1 METFIG
7 GAIVGVAVATL
18 APSLVTGVVDVLR
31 PIAKEVVKAGVVIY
45 DSAADAVSGATES
58 VKDLVD
64 EARHEIEK
72 SQKAAARTSK

>member
-18 APSLVTGVVDVLR
+18 APSLVTGVTDALR
-31 PIAKEVVKAGVVIY
+31 SITKEVMKAGVVIY
-45 DSAADAVSGATES
+45 DSAAEAVSGATDS
-58 VKDLVD
+58 VKELVD
-64 EARHEIEK
+64 EARHEMEK

>member
-18 APSLVTGVVDVLR
+18 APSLVDGVVGVLR

-45 DSAADAVSGATES
+45 DSAAGAVSGVADS
-58 VKDLVD
+58 VNELVD
-64 EARHEIEK
+64 EARSEMEK
-72 SQKAAARTSK
+72 SQKAVARTSK